1 MADLVPE
8 HCDGCSGRGVVG
20 NILDT
25 RECDWCNGTG
35 FADPAKASTLS
46 PEDFGA
52 IKYRQEIRRSAIHLS
67 PDQLEELM
75 TDTDTLLRLF
85 DAANN

>member
-8 HCDGCSGRGVVG
+8 LCDGCSGRGVVG

-35 FADPAKASTLS
+35 FADPESVTPQDHTPPKLKAVLADALAKIKH
-46 PEDFGA
+46 PVFG
-52 IKYRQEIRRSAIHLS
+52 
-67 PDQLEELM
+67 
-75 TDTDTLLRLF
+75 F
-85 DAANN
+85 